1 MNNILRNINVAQM
14 DFVLVARP
22 LLKVGDGIVTAA
34 IPRNEH
40 VIAATVSKEIIA
52 QSAVK
57 QIARSLIDYL
67 IPTYIKTLTFLT
79 KG

>member
-1 MNNILRNINVAQM
+1 MNKILRNIKVAQM
-14 DFVLVARP
+14 EFVLVARP
-22 LLKVGDGIVTAA
+22 LLKVRDGIVTTA

-40 VIAATVSKEIIA
+40 VVAATVSKEIIA

-57 QIARSLIDYL
+57 RIARSEIDYL
-67 IPTYIKTLTFLT
+67 IPTYTKTLTFLT